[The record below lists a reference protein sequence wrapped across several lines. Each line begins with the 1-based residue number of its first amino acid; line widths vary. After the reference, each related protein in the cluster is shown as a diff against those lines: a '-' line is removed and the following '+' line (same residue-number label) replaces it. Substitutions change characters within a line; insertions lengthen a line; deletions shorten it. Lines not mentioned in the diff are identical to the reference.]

1 MQAKSVPLGTQR
13 SNRSRQDSV
22 KQYMSRPV
30 SPMDYARAF
39 VHRGEA
45 LLELGLHAEALISF
59 ERALGFDPRYVLA
72 HLGRAKTFVAMQ
84 QHQAALQIYDRIRKD
99 EALLHH
105 DPDLRQAIE
114 QAILAVHEQA
124 LPPTDQVSMPV
135 GERLRSITNQFK
147 LPRVESKWYRRAVP
161 VLGLALTASLV
172 TPFIEEEASGFGWL
186 KATDSQVIAE
196 LPETEPT
203 VAAPGRISDL
213 AKSDPSESD
222 LNQRTSNGDADKQ
235 VAGAAYDAARTL
247 RYRPSVSVVHTGQ
260 AAKPLAKAV
269 RPLDP
274 SQRDRIAN
282 YIVEQFRSKPNMAR
296 AVVHEA
302 VLVGKQ
308 LQLDPLLLLA
318 IIAVESR
325 FDPMAQSNRGAQ
337 GLMQVRTSVHSAR
350 FDPFG
355 GASAAFDFAT
365 NIRIGAQIL
374 QEHLTR
380 HGSVDLALK
389 HYVGAA
395 RMAHDQGY
403 AAKVRKE
410 KLKLEQI
417 LLQSASRGHQTK
429 QEGS

>member
-1 MQAKSVPLGTQR
+1 
-13 SNRSRQDSV
+13 
-22 KQYMSRPV
+22 
-30 SPMDYARAF
+30 MDYARAF

-186 KATDSQVIAE
+186 KATDSQVIAD

-203 VAAPGRISDL
+203 MAAPGRISDL

-222 LNQRTSNGDADKQ
+222 LNQRTSNGDTDQQ
-235 VAGAAYDAARTL
+235 VADAAYDAARTL

-260 AAKPLAKAV
+260 ARPLAKAV

-282 YIVEQFRSKPNMAR
+282 YIVTQFRSKPNMAR

-325 FDPMAQSNRGAQ
+325 FDPMA
-337 GLMQVRTSVHSAR
+337 
-350 FDPFG
+350 
-355 GASAAFDFAT
+355 
-365 NIRIGAQIL
+365 
-374 QEHLTR
+374 
-380 HGSVDLALK
+380 
-389 HYVGAA
+389 
-395 RMAHDQGY
+395 
-403 AAKVRKE
+403 
-410 KLKLEQI
+410 
-417 LLQSASRGHQTK
+417 
-429 QEGS
+429 

>member
-1 MQAKSVPLGTQR
+1 
-13 SNRSRQDSV
+13 
-22 KQYMSRPV
+22 
-30 SPMDYARAF
+30 
-39 VHRGEA
+39 
-45 LLELGLHAEALISF
+45 
-59 ERALGFDPRYVLA
+59 VLA
-72 HLGRAKTFVAMQ
+72 HLGRAKTLAAMQ
-84 QHQAALQIYDRIRKD
+84 QHQAALQIYDRMRKD
-99 EALLHH
+99 ESLLRQ
-105 DPDLRQAIE
+105 DPDLRQTIE
-114 QAILAVHEQA
+114 QAILALHEQA
-124 LPPTDQVSMPV
+124 LPPTDRGTVPV
-135 GERLRSITNQFK
+135 GEKLRSIANQLK

-172 TPFIEEEASGFGWL
+172 TPFIEAYISGFGLL
-186 KATDSQVIAE
+186 KANDSQIIAA
-196 LPETEPT
+196 LPEAEPT
-203 VAAPGRISDL
+203 MAAPGRDSDR
-213 AKSDPSESD
+213 AKSDPSEAD
-222 LNQRTSNGDADKQ
+222 LNQRTSAEGTDQQ
-235 VAGAAYDAARTL
+235 VADAAYNASRTL
-247 RYRPSVSVVHTGQ
+247 RYRPSVSAVHSGQ
-260 AAKPLAKAV
+260 AKPLAKAV

-274 SQRDRIAN
+274 GQRDRIAN

-355 GASAAFDFAT
+355 GVSAAFDFAT

-417 LLQSASRGHQTK
+417 WLQAAVSSDQPKH
-429 QEGS
+429 EGS

>member
-1 MQAKSVPLGTQR
+1 
-13 SNRSRQDSV
+13 
-22 KQYMSRPV
+22 
-30 SPMDYARAF
+30 
-39 VHRGEA
+39 
-45 LLELGLHAEALISF
+45 
-59 ERALGFDPRYVLA
+59 
-72 HLGRAKTFVAMQ
+72 
-84 QHQAALQIYDRIRKD
+84 
-99 EALLHH
+99 
-105 DPDLRQAIE
+105 
-114 QAILAVHEQA
+114 
-124 LPPTDQVSMPV
+124 
-135 GERLRSITNQFK
+135 
-147 LPRVESKWYRRAVP
+147 
-161 VLGLALTASLV
+161 
-172 TPFIEEEASGFGWL
+172 
-186 KATDSQVIAE
+186 
-196 LPETEPT
+196 
-203 VAAPGRISDL
+203 
-213 AKSDPSESD
+213 
-222 LNQRTSNGDADKQ
+222 
-235 VAGAAYDAARTL
+235 
-247 RYRPSVSVVHTGQ
+247 
-260 AAKPLAKAV
+260 
-269 RPLDP
+269 
-274 SQRDRIAN
+274 
-282 YIVEQFRSKPNMAR
+282 MAR

-325 FDPMAQSNRGAQ
+325 FDPMAQSTRGAQ